1 MWQYLHII
9 DRILQNGK
17 GESKMNR
24 EPMPFGL
31 AIFLLIAG
39 LLLGSVFT
47 FGMQYWNSEVTREEC
62 TLIDTQFVS
71 YSEIRQLK
79 RSMEIKE
86 IAVDCANGERYFIDG
101 VSVNT
106 DLQNSLSKLT
116 RQQEIHLLIHPNSN
130 TIVEI
135 STENGTILAFD
146 ETIRKL
152 GGEATGF
159 LFLGL
164 FMYFSSLVG
173 LYYAAFH
180 IIKKRKGQTE

>member
-1 MWQYLHII
+1 M
-9 DRILQNGK
+9 K
-17 GESKMNR
+17 R
-24 EPMPFGL
+24 EPMPLSLAILLLTFGL
-31 AIFLLIAG
+31 F
-39 LLLGSVFT
+39 LGSVFT

-86 IAVDCANGERYFIDG
+86 IAVDCVNGERYFIDG

-130 TIVEI
+130 TIVEF
-135 STENGTILAFD
+135 STENGNILDFNK
-146 ETIRKL
+146 TTRKL
-152 GGEATGF
+152 GRESTGF
-159 LFLGL
+159 LFLGFFL
-164 FMYFSSLVG
+164 YFCALVG
-173 LYYAAFH
+173 LYYVVLNCIH
-180 IIKKRKGQTE
+180 KRKAKCT

>member
-1 MWQYLHII
+1 M
-9 DRILQNGK
+9 K
-17 GESKMNR
+17 K

-31 AIFLLIAG
+31 AIFLLITG

-47 FGMQYWNSEVTREEC
+47 FGMQYWNSGVTREEC
-62 TLIDTQFVS
+62 TLIETQFIA
-71 YSEIRQLK
+71 YKEIHQPK
-79 RSMEIKE
+79 RPIKIQE

-106 DLQNSLSKLT
+106 DLQNSLSKLS

-130 TIVEI
+130 TIVEF
-135 STENGTILAFD
+135 STENGTILTFD

-164 FMYFSSLVG
+164 FMYFCSLVG
-173 LYYAAFH
+173 LYYTAFH
-180 IIKKRKGQTE
+180 IIKKRKG